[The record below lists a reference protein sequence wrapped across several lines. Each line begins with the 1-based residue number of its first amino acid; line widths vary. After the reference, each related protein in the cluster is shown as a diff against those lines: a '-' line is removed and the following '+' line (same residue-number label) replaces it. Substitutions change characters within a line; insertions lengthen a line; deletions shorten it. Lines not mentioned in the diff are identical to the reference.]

1 VLATLSSVD
10 WSWKSAIPALEH
22 VAEKNSVSLIADA
35 AGGIAMK
42 RMGKLFGESDS
53 GQLRDDRYRGQ
64 QPLGEDTRT
73 TPDSSRTSE
82 DPQHVEHVQDLWG
95 DRLTSSS
102 VQSPDG
108 KAAYVQINLAGNQG
122 TPLGEASVAAVR
134 KIVERT
140 PPPPGVQAYV
150 TGQAP
155 LPRICSTAETNP
167 F

>member
-1 VLATLSSVD
+1 
-10 WSWKSAIPALEH
+10 
-22 VAEKNSVSLIADA
+22 
-35 AGGIAMK
+35 MK

-53 GQLRDDRYRGQ
+53 DSSAMIVIEGNSRLGRYRAYYARLIQ
-64 QPLGEDTRT
+64 DLR
-73 TPDSSRTSE
+73 S

-140 PPPPGVQAYV
+140 RRRPACRPM
-150 TGQAP
+150 
-155 LPRICSTAETNP
+155 
-167 F
+167 